1 MITRIITTTPIT
13 PPGAYPQDRL
23 CGQTGIIPISAS
35 IRMMSNIV
43 PIVMIRSPFKMMFNP
58 NHIGLG
64 RFISQPGTAGSEPA
78 VLVGCELA

>member
-1 MITRIITTTPIT
+1 
-13 PPGAYPQDRL
+13 
-23 CGQTGIIPISAS
+23 
-35 IRMMSNIV
+35 MMSNIV